1 MIPHGSQC
9 FVLQVLGFD
18 CDSEVIKALEEGDN
32 YLEHLPEADAL
43 FRHLADSPTFTAT
56 SDMGRLGEA
65 DAVLICVP
73 TPLGEHFEPDL
84 SYVEACGRSIAQTLR
99 DGQLIVLEST
109 TYPGTTRERLL
120 PCLTSEGCH
129 LGDSIFLAF
138 SPEREDPGN
147 KTHHMASIPKLVGGL
162 DPSSTIAASALYQA
176 AFEKVLPVTRAEV
189 AEAAKLVENVY
200 RAVNIALVNELKM
213 VLSKMDIDIWE
224 VLDAAETKPFG
235 FHRFNPGPGWGGHC
249 IPVDPFYLTW
259 KARSVGMHTHFI
271 ERAGEINIQMP
282 HYVVS
287 HVQRA
292 LNDARKPLNGSQVVL
307 PLPPLVPKP
316 PRLPLPSPRRSP
328 APQRLCVCVCV
339 CVCLYVCVCVCVC
352 VFI

>member
-1 MIPHGSQC
+1 M
-9 FVLQVLGFD
+9 
-18 CDSEVIKALEEGDN
+18 
-32 YLEHLPEADAL
+32 
-43 FRHLADSPTFTAT
+43 
-56 SDMGRLGEA
+56 
-65 DAVLICVP
+65 
-73 TPLGEHFEPDL
+73 

-292 LNDARKPLNGSQVVL
+292 LNDARKPLNGSQVLLLGIAYKPNLGDTRETPAFVIWKL
-307 PLPPLVPKP
+307 LREMKATVAYYDPLVPEI
-316 PRLPLPSPRRSP
+316 RGHLSADLAFLQGTRGIDEE
-328 APQRLCVCVCV
+328 QV
-339 CVCLYVCVCVCVC
+339 
-352 VFI
+352 

>member
-1 MIPHGSQC
+1 M
-9 FVLQVLGFD
+9 GFD
-18 CDSEVIKALEEGDN
+18 TDPEVIKALEQGES
-32 YLEHLPEADAL
+32 YLEHLHEADAL
-43 FRHLADSPTFTAT
+43 FRHLADSETFTAT
-56 SDMGRLGEA
+56 ADMGLLSKA

-73 TPLGEHFEPDL
+73 TPLGQHFEPDL
-84 SYVEACGRSIAQTLR
+84 SYVEGCGRCIAKGLR
-99 DGQLIVLEST
+99 AGQLLVLEST

-120 PCLTSEGCH
+120 PTIIQGNEELREA
-129 LGDSIFLAF
+129 IFVAF

-147 KTHHMASIPKLVGGL
+147 KTHAMASIPKLVGGL
-162 DPSSTIAASALYQA
+162 DDASTAAAAALYAA
-176 AFEKVLPVTRAEV
+176 AFAKVLPVSRAEV

-213 VLSKMDIDIWE
+213 VLSRMDIDIWE

-282 HYVVS
+282 HYVIS

-292 LNDARKPLNGSQVVL
+292 LNDARKPVNGSRVL
-307 PLPPLVPKP
+307 LLGVAYKP
-316 PRLPLPSPRRSP
+316 NLGDTRETPGAFFWSNVIFIFFKFGCGDQGSPSTAQSTN
-328 APQRLCVCVCV
+328 
-339 CVCLYVCVCVCVC
+339 
-352 VFI
+352 